1 MLNKANSAA
10 ANLLDQSVTEINTAL
25 ANARERLKGVS
36 AQGGQPAVTTQHIL
50 DEADPITLASLE
62 ARPFPFTLVDLEF
75 CFCTFGFLFSALH
88 FQHEYRE

>member
-10 ANLLDQSVTEINTAL
+10 ANLLDQIVTEINTAL

-50 DEADPITLASLE
+50 DEADPITLASLQ
-62 ARPFPFTLVDLEF
+62 AHLAIDANTDPAKANASVV
-75 CFCTFGFLFSALH
+75 ALTPAPAPAA
-88 FQHEYRE
+88 QQ